1 MNSGNDTARY
11 LESSGKSISYTPST
25 GLLNRRLGA
34 SPTPRTLN
42 KYEIELL
49 RQSAREI
56 AAVTREI
63 LKNKNNAWLN

>member
-1 MNSGNDTARY
+1 MNSGNDTARH

-25 GLLNRRLGA
+25 DLLNRRLGT
-34 SPTPRTLN
+34 SPTPRMLN

-63 LKNKNNAWLN
+63 LKNKNNA